1 MSNLSSQNFSEP
13 GSVKSR
19 NQAIDFIRMF
29 ALFGICIVN
38 VPFLAMGETP
48 ALATPNGGADL
59 VVKLIFETLL
69 QMKFFLLF
77 SFAFGWGMGV
87 QQRSAERK
95 GKHFGHAWRKRLV
108 ILALLGIAHGILVF
122 EGDILLIYALFGMLL
137 YKARHW
143 QNGSLKVA
151 ALCLVGL
158 SVCLFAG
165 LILLEDMAAESADTS
180 AAALQL
186 KGMAGSY
193 IDTIMARLQTWPETF
208 VFLTFLQGPLVLAS
222 FFAGL
227 MASRNNLTNKNAKSF
242 QQLNTLLPVLLVVGL
257 TGSTLA
263 ALANSELL
271 AAPWDPQGLLS
282 FWALCL
288 MPLSGSAL
296 ALAYLVGIIRLAHSP
311 SVLALFEG
319 NSALNTLLSLL
330 RIAGRNTLS
339 GYLLQGI
346 LAGLVFG
353 GYGLGWYEQFG
364 YAVLLPISVVLALLS
379 MLLVGAWAQRFG
391 TGPFEV
397 LLRK

>member
-1 MSNLSSQNFSEP
+1 MSNLPSQNFSQP
-13 GSVKSR
+13 GTVKTR

-38 VPFLAMGETP
+38 VPFLAMSETS
-48 ALATPNGGADL
+48 ALATPNSGADL
-59 VVKLIFETLL
+59 AVKLIFETLL

-95 GKHFGHAWRKRLV
+95 GKHFGHAWRKRLF

-143 QNGSLKVA
+143 QNSTLKVA
-151 ALCLVGL
+151 ALSLVGL
-158 SVCLFAG
+158 STCLFAG
-165 LILLEDMAAESADTS
+165 LILLEDMASESANKS
-180 AAALQL
+180 AAAQHLT
-186 KGMAGSY
+186 GMAGSY
-193 IDTIMARLQTWPETF
+193 IDAVTARLQIWPETF

-227 MASRNNLTNKNAKSF
+227 MASRNNLMDKSAESF
-242 QQLNTLLPVLLVVGL
+242 QQLNALLPVLLVVGFVW
-257 TGSTLA
+257 SVVA
-263 ALANSELL
+263 ALANSEMLP
-271 AAPWDPQGLLS
+271 AQWDPEGLLS
-282 FWALCL
+282 FLALFL

-311 SVLALFEG
+311 VVLAQFER
-319 NSALNTLLSLL
+319 NAVLNLLLL
-330 RIAGRNTLS
+330 AGRNTLS

-353 GYGLGWYEQFG
+353 GYGLRWYEQFG
-364 YAVLLPISVVLALLS
+364 YAALLPISEMIALVS
-379 MLLVGAWAQRFG
+379 MLLVGVWAKRFG